1 MPPYETDHD
10 RLIRIDENVNMIKG
24 LLEKYEEEKVELVKR
39 IGKIELFQAKLIGIA
54 ATVSFIVTVIITQI
68 SRFLG
73 LVKIG

>member
-10 RLIRIDENVNMIKG
+10 RLIRIDENVNMIKC